1 MTTNTN
7 VLNGTEVLSIEDLV
21 DHINWNVLPRKSFDT
36 NVVPQISGIE
46 SDLPPEVLKD
56 YIDSKKQNSL
66 NARKE
71 DPINESAELWDD
83 FWAGELART
92 EVGLM
97 LAGQGASYLDYL
109 PGRYLMYR
117 QLVEA
122 IESNLQGRNQSV
134 EDMAAYEIGGGSGLG
149 LSALAQSGATVTNF
163 DFSEV
168 ALQYFEYLATSHGVI
183 QRTNTMRGDFYST
196 GIPDDESDITYN
208 VGVFEHLKDHQQHD
222 LMREMVRITK
232 PGGLILISV
241 PNLDGPHYPEMRKR
255 QGRFHRITSTRGPM
269 EHLERVNVPSLMREY
284 GIETEEPEGVLLAPS
299 HPIDKGLI
307 KSLDEEDRKLYSS
320 LLKVVDETREKINA
334 WWQLEDRATPEQKLR
349 LSWFHYTIGIKH

>member
-241 PNLDGPHYPEMRKR
+241 PNLDGPHY
-255 QGRFHRITSTRGPM
+255 
-269 EHLERVNVPSLMREY
+269 
-284 GIETEEPEGVLLAPS
+284 
-299 HPIDKGLI
+299 
-307 KSLDEEDRKLYSS
+307 
-320 LLKVVDETREKINA
+320 
-334 WWQLEDRATPEQKLR
+334 
-349 LSWFHYTIGIKH
+349 